1 MPDFLPYLLI
11 ALAISGLLAVIFEEV
26 IHINKAQSVLFFGAF
41 SWILLF
47 MFSPEP
53 AIHEQVRAG
62 LEHNI
67 SEIASLWL
75 FLVAAMTFVAYL
87 NKKGLI
93 ENIIY
98 RVLPT
103 QISERKL
110 LFLTGIFSFVFSS
123 LADNITATLVSVALI
138 LSLRLPAAKT
148 LRFATVVVFAVNS
161 GGVAMITG
169 DVTTLMI
176 FLAGK
181 VSITNLL
188 LLSLPA
194 LLAVLL
200 LAFMLARPLRETA
213 IIEHKHND
221 VQRVDVVIACVFMT
235 TILATMAGNVL
246 FDIPPVLTFL
256 SGLSV
261 MFLLARAYGEDTEH
275 DPIMDYIRQIEF
287 DTLMFFLGILLIV
300 GAMKEIHALVF
311 LICMPWCRSGS
322 LIF

>member
-11 ALAISGLLAVIFEEV
+11 ALATSGLLAVIFEEV

-53 AIHEQVRAG
+53 AIHKQVRAG

-110 LFLTGIFSFVFSS
+110 LFFTGILSFVFSS
-123 LADNITATLVSVALI
+123 LARSEEHTSELQSRENLV
-138 LSLRLPAAKT
+138 
-148 LRFATVVVFAVNS
+148 
-161 GGVAMITG
+161 
-169 DVTTLMI
+169 
-176 FLAGK
+176 
-181 VSITNLL
+181 
-188 LLSLPA
+188 
-194 LLAVLL
+194 
-200 LAFMLARPLRETA
+200 
-213 IIEHKHND
+213 
-221 VQRVDVVIACVFMT
+221 
-235 TILATMAGNVL
+235 
-246 FDIPPVLTFL
+246 
-256 SGLSV
+256 
-261 MFLLARAYGEDTEH
+261 
-275 DPIMDYIRQIEF
+275 
-287 DTLMFFLGILLIV
+287 
-300 GAMKEIHALVF
+300 
-311 LICMPWCRSGS
+311 
-322 LIF
+322 